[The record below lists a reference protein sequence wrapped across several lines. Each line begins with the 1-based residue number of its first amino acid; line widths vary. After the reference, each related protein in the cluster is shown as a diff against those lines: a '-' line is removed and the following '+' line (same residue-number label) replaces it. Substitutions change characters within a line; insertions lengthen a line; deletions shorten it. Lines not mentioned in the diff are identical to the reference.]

1 MLKSKLWLWKYCR
14 RRFLTWPHFGI
25 SSTDPNGRPTLYSI
39 ISSTIGKLAFEW
51 SNLRILSTDSKI
63 VPQEST
69 AQLLS
74 FEWSRHRLFLVEET
88 LWCDF
93 RPWASKPVH
102 RWVCLFVFS
111 FRFFRKTPSPVLA
124 PKEPEK
130 SPERLAKGSKSSKD
144 LKKLVTMVLL
154 FFYFIANNNEGRYFC
169 EEQSFIISVGKPGF
183 C

>member
-63 VPQEST
+63 VPQESI

-74 FEWSRHRLFLVEET
+74 FEWSRHRLFFSRGDLVM
-88 LWCDF
+88 WF
-93 RPWASKPVH
+93 SPVSFQA
-102 RWVCLFVFS
+102 CSSLSLFVCF
-111 FRFFRKTPSPVLA
+111 
-124 PKEPEK
+124 
-130 SPERLAKGSKSSKD
+130 
-144 LKKLVTMVLL
+144 LL
-154 FFYFIANNNEGRYFC
+154 FVSSEKLLRPFSLPKSQKKAQKDSQRDQNPAKTWR
-169 EEQSFIISVGKPGF
+169 S
-183 C
+183 

>member
-25 SSTDPNGRPTLYSI
+25 SSIDPNGRPTLYSI

-102 RWVCLFVFS
+102 RWVCLFVCF
-111 FRFFRKTPSPVLA
+111 
-124 PKEPEK
+124 
-130 SPERLAKGSKSSKD
+130 
-144 LKKLVTMVLL
+144 LL
-154 FFYFIANNNEGRYFC
+154 FVSSEKLLRPFSLPKSQKKAQKDSQRDQNPAKTWR
-169 EEQSFIISVGKPGF
+169 S
-183 C
+183 

>member
-1 MLKSKLWLWKYCR
+1 MLKFKLWLWKYCR

-102 RWVCLFVFS
+102 RWVCLFVFFFS
-111 FRFFRKTPSPVLA
+111 FRQKNSFASSRSQRARKKPRKT
-124 PKEPEK
+124 
-130 SPERLAKGSKSSKD
+130 RKGIKIQQRFEEVSNHG
-144 LKKLVTMVLL
+144 LVVLL
-154 FFYFIANNNEGRYFC
+154 LYC
-169 EEQSFIISVGKPGF
+169 EQ
-183 C
+183 

>member
-69 AQLLS
+69 ARLLS

-102 RWVCLFVFS
+102 RWVCLFVFFFS
-111 FRFFRKTPSPVLA
+111 FLQKNSFASSRSQRARKKPRKTR
-124 PKEPEK
+124 KGIK
-130 SPERLAKGSKSSKD
+130 IQQRLEEVSNHG
-144 LKKLVTMVLL
+144 LVVLL
-154 FFYFIANNNEGRYFC
+154 LYC
-169 EEQSFIISVGKPGF
+169 EQ
-183 C
+183 